1 MLHTLDKINAFYGL
15 AHILYDVS
23 LSVEEGETISL
34 LGRNG
39 AGKTTTLRSIMGLT
53 PPASGKILYKGEP
66 INGLPNYVIANKG
79 IGYVPDDRRIFS
91 NLTVEQNLIVGQR
104 KDAARRAWNIDRV
117 YNYFPQ
123 LASMKG
129 RKGWNLSG
137 GEQQMLA
144 IARALMLNPDL
155 MLVDEPTEGLAPI
168 IVKEVA
174 KVVEELSKEKITI
187 LLVEQNAKLAL
198 SVAPYAY
205 VMENGRIVMDDTADK
220 LLENPDIKD
229 FYLGLTDLGTR
240 KSFREV
246 KHYKRR
252 KRWLT

>member
-1 MLHTLDKINAFYGL
+1 MLLSLDKVNAFYGL

-23 LSVEEGETISL
+23 LSVAEGETVSL

-53 PPASGKILYKGEP
+53 PPASGRILYKGEP
-66 INGLPNYVIANKG
+66 ISGLPSYVIANKG
-79 IGYVPDDRRIFS
+79 IGYVPDDRRIFP
-91 NLTVEQNLIVGQR
+91 NLTVEQNLIVGLR
-104 KDAARRAWNIDRV
+104 KGAARQDWSIEKV
-117 YNYFPQ
+117 YRYLPQ
-123 LASMKG
+123 LSALKN

-155 MLVDEPTEGLAPI
+155 LLVDEPTEGLAPI

-174 KVVEELSKEKITI
+174 QILQQLSKEKITI

-198 SVAPYAY
+198 SLSSRCY
-205 VMENGRIVMDDTADK
+205 VLSDGH
-220 LLENPDIKD
+220 L
-229 FYLGLTDLGTR
+229 FYEGVSDV
-240 KSFREV
+240 V
-246 KHYKRR
+246 KRDPELMKRCFGVF
-252 KRWLT
+252 

>member
-1 MLHTLDKINAFYGL
+1 MLLSLDKVNAFYGL

-23 LSVEEGETISL
+23 LSIAEGETVSL

-66 INGLPNYVIANKG
+66 ISGLPSYVIANKG
-79 IGYVPDDRRIFS
+79 IGYVPDDRRIFP
-91 NLTVEQNLIVGQR
+91 NLTVEQNLIVGIR
-104 KDAARRAWNIDRV
+104 KGADRQDWNIEKV
-117 YNYFPQ
+117 YRYLPQ
-123 LASMKG
+123 LSSLKN

-155 MLVDEPTEGLAPI
+155 LLVDEPTEGLAPI

-174 KVVEELSKEKITI
+174 QILQQLSKEKITI

-198 SVAPYAY
+198 SLSSRCY
-205 VMENGRIVMDDTADK
+205 VLSDGH
-220 LLENPDIKD
+220 L
-229 FYLGLTDLGTR
+229 FYEGISDV
-240 KSFREV
+240 V
-246 KHYKRR
+246 KEDPELMKRCFGVF
-252 KRWLT
+252 